1 MNGQGKLL
9 THFLKNADKLVIPV
23 YQRNYDWKEEHCKKL
38 YFDLVKTVSEGKRWH
53 FFGGIDRIK
62 VHEAVMTICK
72 TSPPVPSVLP
82 PCVTIRTPLTSP

>member
-38 YFDLVKTVSEGKRWH
+38 YSDLVKTFREGKV
-53 FFGGIDRIK
+53 FFRAGKSGPWGRLD
-62 VHEAVMTICK
+62 
-72 TSPPVPSVLP
+72 PVLFSHD
-82 PCVTIRTPLTSP
+82 

>member
-38 YFDLVKTVSEGKRWH
+38 YSDLVKTVREGKRWH
-53 FFGGIDRIK
+53 FFGGI
-62 VHEAVMTICK
+62 V
-72 TSPPVPSVLP
+72 SVSDPTLIP
-82 PCVTIRTPLTSP
+82 ELFSCLSCGQGFTAS

>member
-38 YFDLVKTVSEGKRWH
+38 YSDLCGKQSEIIS
-53 FFGGIDRIK
+53 GGIFLEELSLSVIPWA
-62 VHEAVMTICK
+62 AVQII
-72 TSPPVPSVLP
+72 L
-82 PCVTIRTPLTSP
+82 